1 MSKVILLVDDEEPVR
16 HMFRRMLGAQGYKTM
31 EANTAESGWELFLE
45 CEPDLVVTDLKM
57 PGKDGLWL
65 AQQIHSQDPNLPIL
79 LITAYAD
86 VGSAQRAI
94 SLGIYEYYTKPIDLH
109 QVLGGVQRGLEF
121 RRLVEE
127 NRSYQEELERK
138 VEVRTQELER
148 VYQELLQSERLSE
161 VGRLA
166 AGVVHEVLNPLSV
179 VMGRIEMVM
188 MDQSLDDRLRK
199 SLQLS
204 REQLKRAVKIM
215 DNLRSFSKQRAPQRE
230 LMDVNELL
238 SQTADLV
245 AYETRSAKIVIEENF
260 GALPEIWADKDQ
272 LSQVFLNLIK
282 NARDAMP
289 EGGTLLLVTHFDRQQ
304 DRVTVEFKDTG
315 VGIPEDI
322 QEKVFELFFTTK
334 KKGTGLGLG
343 ICRGIIEA
351 HQGTLTLKSN
361 VGEGTTFTM
370 TLPVSKKAQTV

>member
-16 HMFRRMLGAQGYKTM
+16 HMFRRMLVAQGYKTI
-31 EANTAESGWELFLE
+31 EANTAESGWSLFLE
-45 CEPDLVVTDLKM
+45 SEPDMVVTDLKM

-65 AQQIHSQDPNLPIL
+65 TEQIHSHEPNLPII

-86 VGSAQRAI
+86 MGSAQRAI

-138 VEVRTQELER
+138 VEVRTKELER
-148 VYQELLQSERLSE
+148 VYQELLQNEKLSE

-188 MDQSLDDRLRK
+188 MDQSLGEPLRK
-199 SLQLS
+199 SLQMS
-204 REQLKRAVKIM
+204 QEQLKRAVKIM
-215 DNLRSFSKQRAPQRE
+215 DNLRRFSKQRPSLRE

-238 SQTADLV
+238 SQTVDLV
-245 AYETRSAKIVIEENF
+245 SYETRSAKIVVEENF
-260 GALPEIWADKDQ
+260 GTLPEILADKDQ
-272 LSQVFLNLIK
+272 LSQVSLNLIK
-282 NARDAMP
+282 NAIDAMP
-289 EGGTLLLVTHFDRQQ
+289 EGGKLLLITAFDKES
-304 DRVTVEFKDTG
+304 DCVMVAFKDAG

-322 QEKVFELFFTTK
+322 QDKVFELFFTTK

-343 ICRGIIEA
+343 ICRGIVEA
-351 HQGTLTLKSN
+351 HGGTLKLESK
-361 VGEGTTFTM
+361 VGEGTIFTM
-370 TLPVSKKAQTV
+370 KLPVSVKSK